1 MIIGLKRIWNEDRGV
16 LTFEWILLITV
27 IIIGVVG
34 GLSAVRD
41 GVIDELGD
49 IAEAALHV
57 DQSWTVEQSP
67 CDPAELDFG
76 SYTDP
81 HANTPPDTRIVNRRR
96 PGSP

>member
-1 MIIGLKRIWNEDRGV
+1 MQRLLRSTWNEDQGV

-27 IIIGVVG
+27 IVIGIVG

-49 IAEAALHV
+49 VAEAVLHV
-57 DQSWTVEQSP
+57 DQSWTVEESP
-67 CDPAELDFG
+67 CDPCQMDFG

-81 HANTPPDTRIVNRRR
+81 HANTPADTSIICRQR
-96 PGSP
+96 PAPP